1 MPTARD
7 ADRWTAEGLLLTRVM
22 ILRCAHC
29 RTRFAAD
36 DAHRGKTFRCRVC
49 ASPIKSD
56 DADAAQAAE
65 ANSSSHSRAAL
76 AATVSAPNAAYS
88 TPASAPPPATATTRR
103 HDERSKRDLFG
114 GQVELASKVVERRES
129 PFTAARNE
137 NSVLF
142 SLDQLGKPP
151 VRANDAVVFSS
162 ASSNAGDAGSAGA
175 SAVGGAKKEDS
186 GLIDLNRMMNAN
198 DEKLSA
204 RSVRPAPISEAPLGY
219 VREVSYTPASTTN
232 EPNPFGRAKNTKK
245 KTGLIAALAAAAVFA
260 FAGVGVLAN
269 SHEDARVKAAAAAV
283 AAPPP
288 PPVAVAAPEP
298 APAPTTIAAK
308 APATTSDDK
317 PETTK
322 YSARKARKGATKS
335 GGSSKSGSASAA
347 PTAPAAP
354 KKAPDPCGCK
364 GNLLCT
370 MKCSAR

>member
-1 MPTARD
+1 
-7 ADRWTAEGLLLTRVM
+7 M

-56 DADAAQAAE
+56 EAGAHAE
-65 ANSSSHSRAAL
+65 AHSSSHSRAAL
-76 AATVSAPNAAYS
+76 AATVSAPTAAYS
-88 TPASAPPPATATTRR
+88 TPASAPPPATATARR
-103 HDERSKRDLFG
+103 HNERSKRDLFG
-114 GQVELASKVVERRES
+114 GQVELASKVVERHES

-142 SLDQLGKPP
+142 SLDQLSKPP

-162 ASSNAGDAGSAGA
+162 ASSNAGNAGNAGNAANVGA

-186 GLIDLNRMMNAN
+186 GLIDLNRMMNVN
-198 DEKLSA
+198 DEKLTA
-204 RSVRPAPISEAPLGY
+204 KSVRPSPISEAPLGY
-219 VREVSYTPASTTN
+219 VREVSYTPVPTTN
-232 EPNPFGRAKNTKK
+232 ESNPFGRKTNTK

-288 PPVAVAAPEP
+288 PPVTVTVAAPEP
-298 APAPTTIAAK
+298 APAPTTIAAR
-308 APATTSDDK
+308 APDTTSDDK
-317 PETTK
+317 PATTK
-322 YSARKARKGATKS
+322 SSGRKARKGASKS
-335 GGSSKSGSASAA
+335 SGASKSGSARAA
-347 PTAPAAP
+347 AAAPAAP
-354 KKAPDPCGCK
+354 KKAPDPCGCN